1 MANYEPIGLVSGA
14 ICAISVLPQ
23 IRKSWI
29 TRSSKDISVSMIVL
43 TYIAMSLGMVYG
55 VLIRHAAIYT
65 SNAIIFGLY
74 VILHMV
80 KVRNERV
87 SLGSERE
94 PVLELEQV

>member
-14 ICAISVLPQ
+14 ICAVSVLPQ
-23 IRKSWI
+23 IHKSWI

-65 SNAIIFGLY
+65 SNAVIFALY
-74 VILHMV
+74 AVLHMV
-80 KVRNERV
+80 KVRNERGALV
-87 SLGSERE
+87 SESEQELGLVEA
-94 PVLELEQV
+94 

>member
-14 ICAISVLPQ
+14 ICAVSVLPQ
-23 IRKSWI
+23 IRKSWV

-65 SNAIIFGLY
+65 SNAVIFALY
-74 VILHMV
+74 AVLHMV
-80 KVRNERV
+80 KVRNERGALV
-87 SLGSERE
+87 SESEQELGLVEA
-94 PVLELEQV
+94 